1 MFEGIVLKVTSE
13 YSIVKTKSEYLKVHT
28 KNAMEPGQRIYFTKK
43 DIIQT
48 PTRKKKPAP
57 YLLRYGAA
65 AALAVLLLSS
75 PLLEKKSVYAAK
87 LLVEVNPSILL
98 DISQDGLVDEALPY
112 NEEASLLPLD
122 RYKDLPV
129 EEAIEE
135 ILRDAVKEGL
145 LNLEDEE
152 EDFIILTEILTSGDR
167 LSEEIFAKLE
177 EQSLAGDFLSETS
190 VIFTSA
196 SEEHLSEMKNQGK
209 ALGLMRLREEFNL
222 GPDEKLGDF
231 FKDPERRE
239 AYKEQKRL
247 LKRSTL
253 EEEEDLVEDFPEEIT
268 DAFKEQLAL
277 FKSSVEKVKEARKA
291 YQEARKTGDEKA
303 IEEALQALK
312 EAVEKKEQMEELKD
326 QLEQAKLEKENSEA
340 SGETPENN
348 GTAPEKPGN
357 NGNSTGN
364 NGTTPVKPET
374 PVTPGNNGNT
384 SGNNG
389 AVPGKPETPGNSGNS
404 TGETET
410 PGTQK
415 NPETP
420 SNSGKKPEENPNS
433 TENQGKPS
441 ENKKPETPGTLP
453 SDNNGKNPAK
463 DAPGKN
469 K

>member
-28 KNAMEPGQRIYFTKK
+28 KTLMEPGQRIYFTKE

-48 PTRKKKPAP
+48 PTIKKKPAP

-167 LSEEIFAKLE
+167 LSEEIFTKLE
-177 EQSLAGDFLSETS
+177 EQTLAGELLSETS

-277 FKSSVEKVKEARKA
+277 FKSSIEEVKEARKA
-291 YQEARKTGDEKA
+291 YQEARKTGDGKA
-303 IEEALQALK
+303 IEETLQALK
-312 EAVEKKEQMEELKD
+312 EAEEKKEQMEDLKD

>member
-28 KNAMEPGQRIYFTKK
+28 KTLMEPGQRIYFTKE

-48 PTRKKKPAP
+48 PTIKKKPAP
-57 YLLRYGAA
+57 YFLRYGAA

-190 VIFTSA
+190 VIFTST

-277 FKSSVEKVKEARKA
+277 FKSSIEEVKEARKA

-303 IEEALQALK
+303 IEETLQALK
-312 EAVEKKEQMEELKD
+312 EAVEKKEQMEDLKD
-326 QLEQAKLEKENSEA
+326 QLEQAKLEKENTEA
-340 SGETPENN
+340 SGETPD
-348 GTAPEKPGN
+348 
-357 NGNSTGN
+357 N
-364 NGTTPVKPET
+364 NGTTPAK
-374 PVTPGNNGNT
+374 PGNNGNT
-384 SGNNG
+384 SGNKD

-420 SNSGKKPEENPNS
+420 SNSGTKPEENPNS

>member
-87 LLVEVNPSILL
+87 LLVEINPSILL

-277 FKSSVEKVKEARKA
+277 FKSSIEEVKEARKA
-291 YQEARKTGDEKA
+291 YQEARKTGDERIIA
-303 IEEALQALK
+303 EALQTLK
-312 EAVEKKEQMEELKD
+312 DAIEKKEQMEELKD
-326 QLEQAKLEKENSEA
+326 QLEQAKIEKENTEA
-340 SGETPENN
+340 SGETPDNN
-348 GTAPEKPGN
+348 GTTPAKPGN
-357 NGNSTGN
+357 NGNSNGNTGN
-364 NGTTPVKPET
+364 IPEK

-384 SGNNG
+384 SGNND

-404 TGETET
+404 TGKPEA
-410 PGTQK
+410 PGK
-415 NPETP
+415 EENPETP
-420 SNSGKKPEENPNS
+420 SNSGKKPEQNPNS
-433 TENQGKPS
+433 TGSQGNPPVD
-441 ENKKPETPGTLP
+441 NKPEKPGTPP
-453 SDNNGKNPAK
+453 SDNNGKPPAK

>member
-48 PTRKKKPAP
+48 PTRKKKPTP
-57 YLLRYGAA
+57 YILRYGAA

-75 PLLEKKSVYAAK
+75 PLLEKKSAYAAK

-98 DISQDGLVDEALPY
+98 DISQDGLVEEALPY
-112 NEEASLLPLD
+112 NEDASSLPLD

-190 VIFTSA
+190 VIFTST

-277 FKSSVEKVKEARKA
+277 FKSSIEEVKEARKA
-291 YQEARKTGDEKA
+291 YQEARKTGDEKIIA
-303 IEEALQALK
+303 EALQTLK
-312 EAVEKKEQMEELKD
+312 DAIEKKEQMEELKD
-326 QLEQAKLEKENSEA
+326 QLEQAKIEKENTEA
-340 SGETPENN
+340 SGETPDNN
-348 GTAPEKPGN
+348 GTTPAKPGN
-357 NGNSTGN
+357 NGNSNGNTGN
-364 NGTTPVKPET
+364 IPEKPET
-374 PVTPGNNGNT
+374 PGSNG

-389 AVPGKPETPGNSGNS
+389 ASPEKPETPGN
-404 TGETET
+404 
-410 PGTQK
+410 QK

-420 SNSGKKPEENPNS
+420 SNSGKKPVENSNS
-433 TENQGKPS
+433 TGSQGKPA
-441 ENKKPETPGTLP
+441 ENNNLEKPGTP
-453 SDNNGKNPAK
+453 STDNNGKNPAK

>member
-28 KNAMEPGQRIYFTKK
+28 KTLMEPGQRIYFTKE

-98 DISQDGLVDEALPY
+98 DISQDGLVEEALPY
-112 NEEASLLPLD
+112 NEDASLLPLD

-277 FKSSVEKVKEARKA
+277 FKSSIEEVKEARKA
-291 YQEARKTGDEKA
+291 YQEARKTGDEKIIA
-303 IEEALQALK
+303 EALQTLK
-312 EAVEKKEQMEELKD
+312 DAIEKKEQMEELKD
-326 QLEQAKLEKENSEA
+326 QLEQAKIEKENTEA
-340 SGETPENN
+340 SGETPDNN
-348 GTAPEKPGN
+348 GTTPAKPGN
-357 NGNSTGN
+357 NGNSNGNTGN
-364 NGTTPVKPET
+364 IPEKPET
-374 PVTPGNNGNT
+374 PGSNG

-389 AVPGKPETPGNSGNS
+389 ASPEKPETPGN
-404 TGETET
+404 
-410 PGTQK
+410 QK

-420 SNSGKKPEENPNS
+420 SNSGTKPEENPNS